1 MNGHASFGDQCGGG
15 LGIVAAQTC
24 RAAREMTRGQHR
36 SARRTGAAGDGPDN
50 GGGYDSGG
58 DGWSVFSWFSG
69 GHSTSD
75 HCGGSG
81 DSGGG
86 DCGGGDGGGGGGDGG
101 GGD

>member
-1 MNGHASFGDQCGGG
+1 MSGMTAFMIAVGGTS
-15 LGIVAAQTC
+15 LIC
-24 RAAREMTRGQHR
+24 YLLMTRVQNR
-36 SARRTGAAGDGPDN
+36 SARRTGVAGDGPSN

-75 HCGGSG
+75 HCGGSS

-86 DCGGGDGGGGGGDGG
+86 DCGGGDGGGGGGGDGG